1 MSHLFGPE
9 TTTKRSKSIKK
20 ENTDLTL
27 TELTNI
33 ILATSDYLK
42 YLFIERL
49 MNRNCVS
56 TIIHR
61 VV

>member
-9 TTTKRSKSIKK
+9 TTTKRLKSIKK

>member
-9 TTTKRSKSIKK
+9 TTTKGSKSIKK